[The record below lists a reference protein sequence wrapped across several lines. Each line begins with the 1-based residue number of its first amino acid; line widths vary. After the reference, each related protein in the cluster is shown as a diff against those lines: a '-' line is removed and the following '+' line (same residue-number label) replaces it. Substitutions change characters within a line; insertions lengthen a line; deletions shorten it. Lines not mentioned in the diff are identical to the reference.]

1 MFIASAFQVS
11 VGDKLAVHID
21 GADRIYT
28 GTLRQVALDPAFTPH
43 YALNEKERARLVYLA
58 EVQLPPSA
66 AELPWLRQQYP
77 ELMVQRI
84 LAIFLKELRQLAR
97 DKPTLGMVVMVPLI
111 QLLLFGYAINTDV
124 RHLPVAVVES
134 AAPATCGWMWQH
146 WLSLPSLGLPLPPCG
161 SRKQSVENPMDLL
174 GSVVYLYKLADAC
187 DSGG

>member
-77 ELMVQRI
+77 ELMVQR
-84 LAIFLKELRQLAR
+84 
-97 DKPTLGMVVMVPLI
+97 TI
-111 QLLLFGYAINTDV
+111 QQV
-124 RHLPVAVVES
+124 R
-134 AAPATCGWMWQH
+134 
-146 WLSLPSLGLPLPPCG
+146 PSLEDVFVQCTRQEETTGQDK
-161 SRKQSVENPMDLL
+161 RQ
-174 GSVVYLYKLADAC
+174 
-187 DSGG
+187 